1 MRRMRSVYRMTAEHG
16 QTPSSDF
23 RQKTAGQAVFFANR
37 LKKRAKHLRKWAQ
50 RNGIYAYRIYG
61 RDIPEI
67 PLDAD
72 LYEDTDTGAR
82 FLHLA
87 FYRRKEETGSAEET
101 FWLEQMCKTAAE
113 TLAIPPGQILLKI
126 RERQRGV
133 SAQYEKIPG
142 RGISFFVREAGA
154 QMKVNLSNYVDTG
167 LFLDHRPLR
176 MRIRKEAAGKS
187 FLNLFCYTGG
197 FSIQAAAGGAAA
209 VTSVDLSKTYLA
221 WAQENWQRNAAQSAA
236 FRSVRW
242 ELVCSDVS
250 EFLYRRQKPRRW
262 DIILCDPPT
271 FSNSK
276 RTAKDLDVP
285 RDWAELCAACLS
297 RLNPGGVLYFSSNAR
312 RLAFDPAEIPAPP
325 GTEIRCRDIMAETVD
340 EDFKGKRPHRCWEI
354 RLTAVSPA
362 AGNGPGTTAGNA

>member
-1 MRRMRSVYRMTAEHG
+1 MTAEHG

-142 RGISFFVREAGA
+142 R
-154 QMKVNLSNYVDTG
+154 
-167 LFLDHRPLR
+167 
-176 MRIRKEAAGKS
+176 
-187 FLNLFCYTGG
+187 
-197 FSIQAAAGGAAA
+197 
-209 VTSVDLSKTYLA
+209 
-221 WAQENWQRNAAQSAA
+221 
-236 FRSVRW
+236 
-242 ELVCSDVS
+242 
-250 EFLYRRQKPRRW
+250 
-262 DIILCDPPT
+262 
-271 FSNSK
+271 
-276 RTAKDLDVP
+276 
-285 RDWAELCAACLS
+285 
-297 RLNPGGVLYFSSNAR
+297 
-312 RLAFDPAEIPAPP
+312 
-325 GTEIRCRDIMAETVD
+325 
-340 EDFKGKRPHRCWEI
+340 
-354 RLTAVSPA
+354 
-362 AGNGPGTTAGNA
+362 